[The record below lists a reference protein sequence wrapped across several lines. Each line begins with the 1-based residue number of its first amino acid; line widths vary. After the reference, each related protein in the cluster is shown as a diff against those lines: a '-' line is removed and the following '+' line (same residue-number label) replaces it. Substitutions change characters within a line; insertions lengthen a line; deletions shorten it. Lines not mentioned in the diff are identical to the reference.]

1 MEKWKIIIEWANL
14 PLQKQIVTT
23 LAAFIISN
31 LAIVFF
37 FLNRESTKAS
47 EYKITVTELT
57 VKADKIQ
64 KEKDDFVKYHLDYV
78 DKKEH
83 EYQNILVELNKIN
96 KK

>member
-37 FLNRESTKAS
+37 FLNRESVKEKDYKAT
-47 EYKITVTELT
+47 I
-57 VKADKIQ
+57 KAKDVRIDKIQ
-64 KEKDDFVKYHLDYV
+64 AASDAFVLYHLNYV
-78 DKKEH
+78 DSKES
-83 EYQNILVELNKIN
+83 EYQEILVELNKIN